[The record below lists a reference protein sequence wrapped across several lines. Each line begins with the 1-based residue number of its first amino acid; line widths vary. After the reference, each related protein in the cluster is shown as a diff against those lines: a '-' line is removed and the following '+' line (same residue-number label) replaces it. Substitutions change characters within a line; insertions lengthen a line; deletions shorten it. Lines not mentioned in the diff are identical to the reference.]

1 VANDLSAPCLFAAD
15 DGLDVL
21 GFHASRSA
29 ISVPAAQVFGSLLGS
44 AACVGGGFEQSQG
57 ALYDR

>member
-29 ISVPAAQVFGSLLGS
+29 ISVPTAQVFGSLLGC
-44 AACVGGGFEQSQG
+44 AACVGDGIEQSQG